1 MQPDPDICYAAL
13 LARDRR
19 FDGWFFVGVSST
31 GIYCRPVCAVRSPMR
46 RNCHFFGNAAAAE
59 RAGFRPCLRC
69 RPELAPGH
77 GVLDV
82 SSRLAQAA
90 ALRIEEGFLNHAST
104 AQLAARIGV
113 GERHLRRIFQ
123 AEFGVSLLAYAQ
135 TQRLLLAKRL
145 LTETQLPITAA
156 ALTAGFGSV
165 RRFNAVFQQHYGL
178 NPRCLRQKVGAKPGE
193 TLSFALAYRPPLAWS
208 ALLAFLAQRSID
220 GVECVEESSY
230 ARCIALTHGGRELVG
245 WLRIT
250 HAPARCVVNVT
261 LPTELAAAVGP
272 VLARV
277 RHLLDLGANP
287 DVIDTQLGALA
298 ADQPGLRVP
307 GAFDGFEI
315 VVRAIVGQQ
324 ISVANAR
331 RVLARMA
338 LRFGT
343 KVDGAP
349 AGLRTT
355 FPRAA
360 VFAVLT
366 AGALQACG
374 ITRLRAQAI
383 IAVAREVV
391 AGRITPEPLA
401 PLNETL
407 QALQRIPG
415 IGPWTAQYIAM
426 RALAWPNALPE
437 GDAVLQHQLG
447 LTRAA
452 ALRQHASQW
461 EPWRA
466 YATLHLWRQHEET
479 RTSCKSI
486 GSTSAVRS
494 APSPCASNTRS

>member
-1 MQPDPDICYAAL
+1 MHTDPDICYAAL

-46 RNCHFFGNAAAAE
+46 CNCSFFGNAAAAE
-59 RAGFRPCLRC
+59 HAGFRPCLRC

-77 GVLDV
+77 GVMDV

-90 ALRIEEGFLNHAST
+90 ALRIEEGFLNHAGT
-104 AQLAARIGV
+104 PQLAARIGV

-123 AEFGVSLLAYAQ
+123 AEYGVSLLAYAQ

-156 ALTAGFGSV
+156 ALAAGFGSV

-178 NPRCLRQKVGAKPGE
+178 NPRSLRQKAGAKPAKS
-193 TLSFALAYRPPLAWS
+193 LSFALAYRPPLAWD
-208 ALLAFLAQRSID
+208 ALLEFLAQRCTE
-220 GVECVEESSY
+220 GVENVDATSY
-230 ARCIALTHGGRELVG
+230 ARCIELTHGGRDLVG
-245 WLRIT
+245 WLRLT
-250 HAPARCVVNVT
+250 HEPARCGVNVT
-261 LPTELAAAVGP
+261 LPAALAPAVGP
-272 VLARV
+272 ILARV

-287 DVIDTQLGALA
+287 HVIDARLGALA
-298 ADQPGLRVP
+298 ADRPGMRVP

-331 RVLARMA
+331 GVLARMA

-343 KVDGAP
+343 RVEGAP

-360 VFAVLT
+360 VFAAL
-366 AGALQACG
+366 APAALQACG

-383 IAVAREVV
+383 VAVACEVG
-391 AGRITPEPLA
+391 AGHITPEPLA
-401 PLNETL
+401 PLAETL

-426 RALAWPNALPE
+426 RALAWPNAWPE
-437 GDAVLQHQLG
+437 GDAVLQRQLG
-447 LTRAA
+447 LTSAA
-452 ALRQHASQW
+452 ALRKHASRW
-461 EPWRA
+461 APWRA
-466 YATLHLWRQHEET
+466 YATLHLWRQHEEAC
-479 RTSCKSI
+479 TSCKSI
-486 GSTSAVRS
+486 GSI
-494 APSPCASNTRS
+494 